1 GIGSVRIGDRRL
13 PTDRAGN
20 LRLHYAG
27 PHSFQILSAADVF
40 AGRISP
46 ASIHGKLVLL
56 GTTALAISDRHATPL
71 GDRRSGVEIHAQL
84 LQNILDGDVLDR
96 PDSVNI
102 AEIVLLLAAGAVFIA
117 AAWRWRGWRLLPLF
131 VGLPALMFGVAAFA
145 YLRLQLLVDPTLLA
159 ALAALLYMSAA
170 TEGI

>member
-1 GIGSVRIGDRRL
+1 LVPDDDGVLRSNAAAVVVRDRIYPSLAVEMARVAAGASDITLVADGRGIGSVRIGDRRL

-102 AEIVLLLAAGAVFIA
+102 AE
-117 AAWRWRGWRLLPLF
+117 
-131 VGLPALMFGVAAFA
+131 
-145 YLRLQLLVDPTLLA
+145 
-159 ALAALLYMSAA
+159 
-170 TEGI
+170 